1 MSENN
6 TNGGMQLIEED
17 PRLRRRTVLENAL
30 ENAGAVMVRGEGVN
44 LTDAG
49 VGDEDEVLAWDPFE
63 SAL

>member
-1 MSENN
+1 M
-6 TNGGMQLIEED
+6 
-17 PRLRRRTVLENAL
+17 RRRTVLENAL